1 MHHVFLQVF
10 MNFSSL
16 KDQMQVQSA
25 IAAKFD
31 TDSTKNTGAGST
43 HARINAS
50 ESKASSPIETIGQQQ
65 M

>member
-1 MHHVFLQVF
+1 
-10 MNFSSL
+10 
-16 KDQMQVQSA
+16 MQVQSA